1 LKEFR
6 LSQTVERKKK
16 LQMNLFKLDEKIG
29 KLKSKLEAKSEIDV
43 KNSMNRN
50 LLINSPVTKSRV
62 LKIPKM
68 SDDSVFIFFY
78 CRKEDKKIMKPKSL
92 FVS

>member
-29 KLKSKLEAKSEIDV
+29 KLKSKLDAKSEIDL
-43 KNSMNRN
+43 KNSINRN
-50 LLINSPVTKSRV
+50 LLINSPVSKSRV

-68 SDDSVFIFFY
+68 SDDSVIIFLIVG
-78 CRKEDKKIMKPKSL
+78 KKTKRL
-92 FVS
+92 